1 LDTDVK
7 FDFIEDWSFIQD
19 PNLKLTQEDFKDA
32 NCMLDYPLAFYGGYL
47 QLAGHKKDEFLRNK
61 FVEKLIWIIKQ
72 MQLDRKKIL
81 EEKEA
86 VNNVAMMNFALA

>member
-1 LDTDVK
+1 
-7 FDFIEDWSFIQD
+7 
-19 PNLKLTQEDFKDA
+19 
-32 NCMLDYPLAFYGGYL
+32 MLDYPLAFYGGYL

-81 EEKEA
+81 EDKEA
-86 VNNVAMMNFALA
+86 VNNVAMMNFALAQKDADRIAALSNKLNVATKELRLELKR